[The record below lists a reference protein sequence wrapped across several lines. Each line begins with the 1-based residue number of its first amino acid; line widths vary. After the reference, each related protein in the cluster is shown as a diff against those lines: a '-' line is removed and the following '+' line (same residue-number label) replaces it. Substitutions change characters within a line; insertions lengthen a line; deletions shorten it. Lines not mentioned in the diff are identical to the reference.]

1 MKIRWIE
8 DPLQEEDLK
17 ISYKKNTSKV
27 QELKDFLGKNE
38 IIVNQDHREF
48 LIDLDMILFF
58 ETGQDLVYV
67 HSVDDVYQTKERL
80 YQLEESLP
88 ANFIRISK
96 STIVNI
102 NQISALEQKLTS
114 GRSIQFHGSYKITYA
129 SRMYFPVLKKKLF
142 ERSLL

>member
-8 DPLQEEDLK
+8 DPLQEEDIK
-17 ISYKKNTSKV
+17 ISYKKHDSKI

-38 IIVNQDHREF
+38 IIVRKDDREF
-48 LIDLDMILFF
+48 LIDLDIVLFF
-58 ETGQDLVYV
+58 ETGQDLVFV
-67 HSVDDVYQTKERL
+67 HSSNDVYETKERL
-80 YQLEESLP
+80 YQLEETLP

-102 NQISALEQKLTS
+102 NQISALENKLTS
-114 GRSIQFHGSYKITYA
+114 GRSIQFHTSHKITYA
-129 SRMYFPVLKKKLF
+129 SRMYFPGLKQALF